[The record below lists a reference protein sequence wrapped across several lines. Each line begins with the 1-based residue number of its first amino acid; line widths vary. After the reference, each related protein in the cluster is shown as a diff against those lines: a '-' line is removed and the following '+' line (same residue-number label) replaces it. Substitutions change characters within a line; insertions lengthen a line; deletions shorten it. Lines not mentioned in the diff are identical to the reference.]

1 MKKFLTKLVTP
12 LMPEDIGEIHISWEF
27 PEFVQQERSRAWYV
41 VFSLL
46 LALLILYAAFTANFL
61 FAIILLLGSFV
72 IIFQYFQQARKLPM
86 VIGQDGIIIDTQ
98 FIPYKA
104 LKSFSIVYEPPVIK
118 LLYLDFNSSV
128 RKSLPVPLE
137 DVNPIKVREILLN
150 YIEENFERKEESFDE
165 TFERVLRLR

>member
-1 MKKFLTKLVTP
+1 
-12 LMPEDIGEIHISWEF
+12 
-27 PEFVQQERSRAWYV
+27 
-41 VFSLL
+41 
-46 LALLILYAAFTANFL
+46 
-61 FAIILLLGSFV
+61 
-72 IIFQYFQQARKLPM
+72 M